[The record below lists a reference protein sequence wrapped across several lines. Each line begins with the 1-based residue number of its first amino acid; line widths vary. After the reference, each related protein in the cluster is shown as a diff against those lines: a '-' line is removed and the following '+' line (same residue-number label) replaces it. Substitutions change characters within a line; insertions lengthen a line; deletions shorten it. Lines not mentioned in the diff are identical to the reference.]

1 MAVKRCHKTKS
12 GEITL
17 IENPKTKNMGR
28 EHKQNKIRIINCTGD
43 EISMEQFYVQ
53 FPPLDRGATN

>member
-1 MAVKRCHKTKS
+1 
-12 GEITL
+12 
-17 IENPKTKNMGR
+17 MGR

-53 FPPLDRGATN
+53 FPPLDRGAPN